1 MTRISTSLK
10 KNVQWLENRFK
21 DYPAQQ
27 VRLVMDFIT
36 RGRTKVPACWL
47 WIDGMVD
54 AQTLQQ
60 EILHPLGQYPVS
72 PSEPLWLAVQHRIG
86 VKSGTHVEQ
95 LETVFHHVFEGHVL
109 LLLQKETI
117 ALSIPLLNSPKR
129 SITEPPGETS
139 IRGSHEGFVESLET
153 NIALIRKRIL
163 SPNLQIESYLLGE
176 AMPITLKVLYLSD
189 LVNPDMRTTLREK
202 IRGVA
207 RQQTIL
213 SSGELEQRLEDTP
226 YSIFPT
232 TGNTE
237 KPDKAAAQLLEGR
250 LVLLL
255 NGDPTALYYPHFF
268 IESIMNTEDYAS
280 RPYYVSFIRIL
291 RAASLFVS
299 ILLPAYYIAMLEFH
313 KEMIPT
319 ALLPKLHEASAK
331 SPFPIVLEV
340 LVMVFMFEIVREAGI
355 RLPKSVGSAVS
366 IVGALIL
373 GEVSVDA
380 GIVSAP
386 TIIVVALSAITGFTL
401 TPVADVIALLR
412 IANIGIASLLGLYG
426 VILLTLGVLCHMI
439 SLTSMSEPFMAP
451 FAPLYPS
458 DLRDGLIRSPHQ
470 VLRKQPHFL
479 KRWKFRDERN
489 P

>member
-10 KNVQWLENRFK
+10 TNVQWLENRFK
-21 DYPAQQ
+21 DNSAQQ
-27 VRLVMDFIT
+27 VRLVMDFVIQGKT
-36 RGRTKVPACWL
+36 RIPACWL
-47 WIDGMVD
+47 WIDGLIDTQM
-54 AQTLQQ
+54 LQQ
-60 EILHPLGQYPVS
+60 DLFGPLGQHPL
-72 PSEPLWLAVQHRIG
+72 PSNEPLWLAVQHRMG
-86 VKSGTHVEQ
+86 VKNGIHVDQ

-109 LLLQKETI
+109 LLLQKESI

-139 IRGSHEGFVESLET
+139 IRGSHEGFVESLDT
-153 NIALIRKRIL
+153 NIALIRRRVL
-163 SPNLQIESYLLGE
+163 SSNLHIESYLLGE
-176 AMPITLKVLYLSD
+176 ALPVTLKVLYLND
-189 LVNPDMRTTLREK
+189 LVNPNMLTSLREK
-202 IRGVA
+202 IRKVA
-207 RQQTIL
+207 RQGTIL
-213 SSGELEQRLEDTP
+213 SSGELEQRLEDAP

-255 NGDPTALYYPHFF
+255 DGDPTALYYPHFF

-299 ILLPAYYIAMLEFH
+299 ILLPAYYISVLEFH

-412 IANIGIASLLGLYG
+412 IANIVIASLLGLYG
-426 VILLTLGVLCHMI
+426 VLLLTLGVLYHMI
-439 SLTSMSEPFMAP
+439 SLTSMNEPFMVP
-451 FAPLYPS
+451 FAPLYPN
-458 DLRDGLIRSPHQ
+458 DLRDGLIRFPHQ

-479 KRWKFRDERN
+479 KRWKIRSERN
-489 P
+489 R